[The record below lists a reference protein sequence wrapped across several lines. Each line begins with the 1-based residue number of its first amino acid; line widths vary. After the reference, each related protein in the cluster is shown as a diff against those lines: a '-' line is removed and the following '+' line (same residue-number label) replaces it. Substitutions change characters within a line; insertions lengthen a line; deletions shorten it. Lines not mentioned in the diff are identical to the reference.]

1 MHDLK
6 SIRENPAAFDDALA
20 RRGWME
26 VTPELL
32 DLDTRRRAAQTELQD
47 LQTRRNQ
54 VSREI
59 GIVRGKGGDAEALMA
74 VVADIKERMTTLEG
88 VDRDLGETLE
98 QRLAEIPN
106 LPGDDVPVGEDETG
120 NREIARWGAPRE
132 FDFTPR
138 QHFELGEAL
147 GQMDFARAAKL
158 SGARFTVLLGD
169 LARLDRAL
177 ATFMLDTHTT
187 EFGYIEVIPPTL
199 VNDATMYGTGQLPKF
214 ADDLFKTTDG
224 RWLIPT
230 SEVPLTNL
238 TADEILDEE
247 ALPLRWTAHTLCFR
261 SEAGSA
267 GRDTRGI
274 IRQHQFHK
282 VELVS
287 IVHPD
292 RSEAEHLRMTRCA
305 ETILER
311 LGLPYRKLLLC
322 TGDMGFGA
330 RKTYDLEVWLPGQ
343 GAYREISSCSN
354 CGDFQ
359 ARRMKTRFR
368 SKSEKGTRFV
378 HTLNGS
384 GLAVGRTLV
393 AVLENYQ
400 QADGSIAVPEVLQ
413 PYMGGLE
420 IIGLRG

>member
-6 SIRENPAAFDDALA
+6 SIRENPAAFDAALA
-20 RRGWME
+20 RRGWAA

-32 DLDTRRRAAQTELQD
+32 DLDTRRRAAQTELQE

-59 GIVRGKGGDAEALMA
+59 GIARGKGGDADALMA
-74 VVADIKERMTTLEG
+74 QVADIKERMTTLEG
-88 VDRDLGETLE
+88 VDRDLGEALD

-106 LPGDDVPVGEDETG
+106 LPGEDVPVGEDETG
-120 NREIARWGAPRE
+120 NQEIARWGEPRV
-132 FDFTPR
+132 FDFPPR

-158 SGARFTVLLGD
+158 SGARFTVLHGG

-177 ATFMLDTHTT
+177 AAFMLDTHTA
-187 EFGYIEVIPPTL
+187 EFGYTEVIPPTL

-214 ADDLFKTTDG
+214 ADDLFRTTDG

-267 GRDTRGI
+267 RAIWD
-274 IRQHQFHK
+274 
-282 VELVS
+282 S
-287 IVHPD
+287 AP
-292 RSEAEHLRMTRCA
+292 
-305 ETILER
+305 
-311 LGLPYRKLLLC
+311 
-322 TGDMGFGA
+322 A
-330 RKTYDLEVWLPGQ
+330 RPM
-343 GAYREISSCSN
+343 I
-354 CGDFQ
+354 
-359 ARRMKTRFR
+359 
-368 SKSEKGTRFV
+368 SKSGCRDRGRSARFP
-378 HTLNGS
+378 
-384 GLAVGRTLV
+384 R
-393 AVLENYQ
+393 
-400 QADGSIAVPEVLQ
+400 VPTAAIFRLDE
-413 PYMGGLE
+413 
-420 IIGLRG
+420 